1 MAVLHIMD
9 EHKNGKCNFK
19 MVQGTR
25 PPVKILTFS
34 KVIFQTK
41 IGPVGVQTKA
51 ANCFVMR

>member
-9 EHKNGKCNFK
+9 EHITGKCNFK

-25 PPVKILTFS
+25 PPIKILAFG

-41 IGPVGVQTKA
+41 IGPVGV
-51 ANCFVMR
+51 